1 MESIK
6 EEEEPTMN
14 TSKDT
19 ENCSIVKSGFLERGL
34 SEEDIQP
41 KENVFTYR
49 KWLGLGRQVKKGEK
63 GLSIT
68 WLAPMKRKEGD
79 ERKGCRLLTRSVFH
93 ITQTEPIEK
102 GEVK

>member
-6 EEEEPTMN
+6 EVEEPTMN

-19 ENCSIVKSGFLERGL
+19 ENCSIVKSEFLDRGL

-49 KWLGLGRQVKKGEK
+49 KWQELGRQVKKGEK
-63 GLSIT
+63 GVKIS
-68 WLAPMKRKEGD
+68 WLAPMNRKEGD
-79 ERKGCRLLTRSVFH
+79 ERTGMRHLTRSVFH
-93 ITQTEPIEK
+93 ISQTEPIKK
-102 GEVK
+102 GEV